1 MAHGWARRIS
11 AASRRQHRKLRR
23 AGPVLACAGL
33 FWHAAE
39 VFEDFILL
47 VEWRISVPEDNSGV
61 FVRAP
66 ALTDTPQPA
75 IETRL

>member
-1 MAHGWARRIS
+1 LSALDGWRM
-11 AASRRQHRKLRR
+11 
-23 AGPVLACAGL
+23 AGPGGFRQRPDGSIESYGEPGL

>member
-1 MAHGWARRIS
+1 MARGWAGRIT
-11 AASRRQHRKLRR
+11 AVSRRQRRKLRR
-23 AGPVLACAGL
+23 EGL

-47 VEWRISVPEDNSGV
+47 VERRISVPEDNSGM